1 MSKYDLNNNKAITG
15 NLTRDPELRFTS
27 TGKAVAD
34 INVAVNTRK
43 GDKEETE
50 FYQVTLWESLATN
63 ITESLK
69 KGDRVVV
76 VFYSKTEGW
85 VDKEGNNRESE
96 KHTALACG
104 PELRWA
110 TAKVTKNA
118 KETKQPDEEVEDD
131 VPF

>member
-34 INVAVNTRK
+34 INVAVNIRN

-50 FYQVTLWESLATN
+50 FYKVTLWESLATN

-76 VFYSKTEGW
+76 VFYSI
-85 VDKEGNNRESE
+85 
-96 KHTALACG
+96 
-104 PELRWA
+104 
-110 TAKVTKNA
+110 
-118 KETKQPDEEVEDD
+118 
-131 VPF
+131 